1 MSVSPLLVLGSKP
14 YKELELIWNAKSLL
28 KDIGK
33 MSPGEQT
40 SGLEAYHKVVIF
52 FASKSVHYPF
62 ATMEARY
69 SISGASISQRN

>member
-1 MSVSPLLVLGSKP
+1 MSVSPLVVLGSKP

-33 MSPGEQT
+33 T